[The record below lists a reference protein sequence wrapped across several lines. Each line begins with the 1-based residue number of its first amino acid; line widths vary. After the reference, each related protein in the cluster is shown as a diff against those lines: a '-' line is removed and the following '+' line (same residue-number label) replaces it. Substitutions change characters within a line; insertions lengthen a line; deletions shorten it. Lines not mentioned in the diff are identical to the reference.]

1 MNNDDHDAGFPEGLD
16 LRALSAFVDGELP
29 AGRRA
34 AIEAQLAQHPQ
45 AAARVAA
52 WRAQTAA
59 LRVLCGAPRRSA
71 WGEPGEHDEA
81 SEHDDLDGLDEAGER
96 SDLAGFDE
104 SDEHHRSAHR
114 NPLNDA
120 HGEPHQRNEG
130 QARVHDAERNEGHVR
145 AYGTE
150 RNEGHV
156 RAYGTERNEGHVR
169 AYAAERSESHV
180 HSRASER
187 NDTDEPAFILIRRP
201 TPWWQRVGLAACWLA
216 AGAGLTLA
224 LGPLAPHLTG
234 GAWGGFGAQPPGFA
248 QRADVAY
255 AVYTP
260 ERRHPVEVAASDEE
274 HLINWLS
281 KRLNRPLSVPSL
293 QEYGYSLVGGR
304 LLPGEAGPAAQFM
317 YENSGGARLT
327 LYVTGAARDET
338 AFRLFR
344 DGDRRTFYWIS
355 DGMGYA
361 LSGAIAEGKLRSMAI
376 DVCSELGGK
385 PEAWQ

>member
-1 MNNDDHDAGFPEGLD
+1 MNNDDHDAGLPDGLD

-34 AIEAQLAQHPQ
+34 AIEAQLEQHPQ

-59 LRVLCGAPRRSA
+59 LRALCGAPRRSA
-71 WGEPGEHDEA
+71 WDGSGERDEAREHDEI
-81 SEHDDLDGLDEAGER
+81 EQRDEADER
-96 SDLAGFDE
+96 DNLAGFDE
-104 SDEHHRSAHR
+104 S
-114 NPLNDA
+114 
-120 HGEPHQRNEG
+120 
-130 QARVHDAERNEGHVR
+130 
-145 AYGTE
+145 
-150 RNEGHV
+150 
-156 RAYGTERNEGHVR
+156 
-169 AYAAERSESHV
+169 
-180 HSRASER
+180 
-187 NDTDEPAFILIRRP
+187 DEPAFILIRRP

-216 AGAGLTLA
+216 AGAGLALA
-224 LGPLAPHLTG
+224 LGPLAPRLTG

-248 QRADVAY
+248 RRADIAY

-317 YENSGGARLT
+317 YENTGGARLT

-344 DGDRRTFYWIS
+344 DGERRTFYWIS